1 MTDANKEA
9 AKKRIEDMRPESCT
23 NLWHGLRDGIKLF
36 KNEAN
41 IGRVPAVMVLTDGVP
56 NHMCPP
62 QGYVPAL
69 KAISSEMVPSIHTF
83 GFGYTL
89 KSGLLKSIA
98 EFGGGNYGFIPDAG
112 MIGTVFVHAI
122 ANLQSTFA
130 NTATLKLTYPNI
142 LRIQQSMGIA
152 MGQEHPV
159 QAPGGNFKLN
169 IPLGSLQYGQ
179 SQDIYAQKNVAKP
192 AGVPCPCIFLLRYVL
207 TNRMMASGKA

>member
-1 MTDANKEA
+1 MSTCFQHNIFCCYLPAHWTDANKEA

-41 IGRVPAVMVLTDGVP
+41 TGRVPAVMVLTDGVP

-89 KSGLLKSIA
+89 KSGLLKSIV
-98 EFGGGNYGFIPDAG
+98 EC
-112 MIGTVFVHAI
+112 
-122 ANLQSTFA
+122 
-130 NTATLKLTYPNI
+130 
-142 LRIQQSMGIA
+142 LR
-152 MGQEHPV
+152 
-159 QAPGGNFKLN
+159 AP
-169 IPLGSLQYGQ
+169 SLP
-179 SQDIYAQKNVAKP
+179 I
-192 AGVPCPCIFLLRYVL
+192 
-207 TNRMMASGKA
+207 